1 MSSLD
6 VMHIDYRHVIIGVL
20 AFGVF
25 TYEGFRQMYRAKH
38 VDRLESEG
46 KIPANMAARIRKK
59 PMKLIGW
66 GSVAVGI
73 AFLLLSIFSWS

>member
-1 MSSLD
+1 MQT
-6 VMHIDYRHVIIGVL
+6 DYREVIVGLL

-46 KIPANMAARIRKK
+46 KSSACYI
-59 PMKLIGW
+59 
-66 GSVAVGI
+66 
-73 AFLLLSIFSWS
+73 

>member
-1 MSSLD
+1 MNYGKLI
-6 VMHIDYRHVIIGVL
+6 VGLL

-38 VDRLESEG
+38 VDRLEREG
-46 KIPANMAARIRKK
+46 KIPADLAARIRKK

-73 AFLLLSIFSWS
+73 AFLLIAVFGR